1 MKYASFIILF
11 FAVYLIF
18 IRPVRK
24 RVFQA
29 LSFASP
35 ELSESGEAA
44 LPSGVAPMALG
55 EASLP
60 EQINAPSSAVAA
72 SLPAGERNLLED
84 AISLET
90 ATDEQIERELMRE
103 AGSVDM
109 GNRKYVAMKKKLM
122 EKARKDP
129 EMISQLIR
137 TLLREKA

>member
-1 MKYASFIILF
+1 
-11 FAVYLIF
+11 
-18 IRPVRK
+18 
-24 RVFQA
+24 
-29 LSFASP
+29 
-35 ELSESGEAA
+35 
-44 LPSGVAPMALG
+44 LPSGGAPLALS

-60 EQINAPSSAVAA
+60 EQIAAPNSAAAA
-72 SLPAGERNLLED
+72 SLPAGEHNLLED

-109 GNRKYVAMKKKLM
+109 GNRKYAAMKKKLM

-129 EMISQLIR
+129 EMVSQLIR